1 MMTDTPARPTSPAWR
16 AWLRFPIDNW
26 PSRIYLL
33 LVLAAVVFFA
43 VDRAATGP
51 DASFGAI
58 YMLILTAPISLL
70 ATIPLVGVV
79 VGALVNATIIG
90 ALAHLGRAR
99 R

>member
-1 MMTDTPARPTSPAWR
+1 MTDAPARPNLR

-33 LVLAAVVFFA
+33 LVATAVVYFL
-43 VDRAATGP
+43 VDRAVAQP
-51 DASFGAI
+51 DASFAAI

-70 ATIPLVGVV
+70 ATIPSVGIA

-90 ALAHLGRAR
+90 ALAHLARAR
-99 R
+99 H